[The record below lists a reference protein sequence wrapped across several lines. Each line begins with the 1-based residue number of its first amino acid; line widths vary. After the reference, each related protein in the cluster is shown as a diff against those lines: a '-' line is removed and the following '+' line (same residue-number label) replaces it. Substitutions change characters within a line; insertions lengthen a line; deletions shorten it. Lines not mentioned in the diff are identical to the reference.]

1 MPGSV
6 EGVPSDAMSC
16 SISVGIQESSVSCDA
31 TCPLTRRLVADI
43 VAASAGVMDGRV
55 FNLDPGA
62 LIVATGSAISGDGD
76 SEMGWRMTE
85 LGVPGTVPASV
96 SNEGIDGGC
105 NRSSG
110 VAGRSSSCTF
120 AARSACIV
128 SCTDC
133 TAGGEGVIVSVFNEG
148 IDAGCDR
155 SPGVVGRLFSW
166 TFASRNACTLSCTDC
181 TAGGEGIIYD
191 SMAKSKLLP
200 VSKHGSGRLALIGEE
215 SLVVLFG
222 RLSSCIFAARSA
234 CTVPCTD
241 CTAGGEGVTY
251 DSIAKSKLLPVSKHG
266 SGRLALI
273 GEESPVVLFG
283 RLSLCIFTGRSACSV
298 SCTDCT
304 AGGEGAIYDSIPMSK
319 PFPAPR
325 PGSGRIALV
334 GEEPPV
340 PL

>member
-1 MPGSV
+1 
-6 EGVPSDAMSC
+6 
-16 SISVGIQESSVSCDA
+16 
-31 TCPLTRRLVADI
+31 
-43 VAASAGVMDGRV
+43 
-55 FNLDPGA
+55 
-62 LIVATGSAISGDGD
+62 
-76 SEMGWRMTE
+76 MTE
-85 LGVPGTVPASV
+85 SGVPGTVPVSV

-148 IDAGCDR
+148 IDGGCDR
-155 SPGVVGRLFSW
+155 SPGVVGRLFSC
-166 TFASRNACTLSCTDC
+166 TFASCNACTLSCTDC
-181 TAGGEGIIYD
+181 TAGGEGVIYD
-191 SMAKSKLLP
+191 SMAKSKLFP

-222 RLSSCIFAARSA
+222 RLSSCIFAAR
-234 CTVPCTD
+234 TD
-241 CTAGGEGVTY
+241 CTAGGEGVTN

-283 RLSLCIFTGRSACSV
+283 RLSLCIFTGRSACTV

-304 AGGEGAIYDSIPMSK
+304 AGGEGAIYDSMPMSK
-319 PFPAPR
+319 PLPAPR
-325 PGSGRIALV
+325 PGSGRNALL